1 MRDMKSFD
9 DVKSTYLS
17 DINKRKIGSRVYRNY
32 QFIGLEVAK
41 LLADE
46 PHKALYIKLTKQ
58 FGTEKMMA
66 LAKSVAEIN
75 GVRNK
80 GAYFMKLLY
89 SDEHPHNKK

>member
-1 MRDMKSFD
+1 MRPIQEASGD
-9 DVKSTYLS
+9 YLKTIA
-17 DINKRKIGSRVYRNY
+17 DRKNGGHIFRSY

-46 PHKALYIKLTKQ
+46 PHKALYIKLAKQ
-58 FGTEKMMA
+58 FGTEKMMT

-75 GVRNK
+75 NIRNK

-89 SDEHPHNKK
+89 SNEHSHDKK